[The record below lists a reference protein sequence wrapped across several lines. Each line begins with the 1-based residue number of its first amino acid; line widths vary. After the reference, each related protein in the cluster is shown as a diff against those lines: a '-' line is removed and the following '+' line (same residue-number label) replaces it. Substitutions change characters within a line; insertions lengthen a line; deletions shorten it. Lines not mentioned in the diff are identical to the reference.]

1 MFKGMGTFAVSLDTW
16 DQVEQGAYAIVGSP
30 DTVFEKLCENLGK
43 LGTGNLLALLQL
55 GTLPRDLTK
64 KNIELF
70 ASEVM
75 PRLRKEFPEGARVL
89 AQQAGV
95 A

>member
-30 DTVFEKLCENLGK
+30 DTVFGKLCENLGR